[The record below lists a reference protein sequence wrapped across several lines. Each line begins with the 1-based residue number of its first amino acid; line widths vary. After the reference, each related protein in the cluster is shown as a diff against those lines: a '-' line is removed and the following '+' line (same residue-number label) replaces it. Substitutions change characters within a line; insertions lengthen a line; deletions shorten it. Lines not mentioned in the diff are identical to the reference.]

1 MLIFI
6 IIASLMT
13 VAGYGNGKY
22 YKACQ
27 ENNFKGASCEKAKK
41 MSKFERRK

>member
-1 MLIFI
+1 MIIFL

-27 ENNFKGASCEKAKK
+27 ENDFKGQECKQAKK
-41 MSKFERRK
+41 FSRIKR

>member
-27 ENNFKGASCEKAKK
+27 ENEFKGKECQAAKK
-41 MSKFERRK
+41 LSRIKK

>member
-1 MLIFI
+1 MVIFL

-22 YKACQ
+22 YKACV
-27 ENNFKGASCEKAKK
+27 ENEFKGKECEKAKK
-41 MSKFERRK
+41 LSKYDRRK